1 MKPGRSWRRESQ
13 NPRICRLVPT
23 SLISYNIL
31 NKLKY
36 VCRNSRARQ
45 SRFKAAA
52 GEQAEEL
59 VKLVAVARGGRIVL
73 PRRVAV
79 VRTTTTSCE
88 GFVEAL

>member
-1 MKPGRSWRRESQ
+1 VDCNVSSIWFQRH
-13 NPRICRLVPT
+13 
-23 SLISYNIL
+23 SYHII
-31 NKLKY
+31 KLKY

-45 SRFKAAA
+45 SGFKAAA